1 MSGSQYDS
9 ADIPIGVQAMVW
21 ELFGI
26 DPLISGSL
34 ETAGCP
40 RQEKSEPGEW
50 YEQCKR
56 PSAPVGSSADRRR
69 VVAIHE
75 HPCEVLLVR

>member
-26 DPLISGSL
+26 DPLISGSR
-34 ETAGCP
+34 
-40 RQEKSEPGEW
+40 RQDAQGKRSQNPESGTNNVNGHQPQWGAVLTEGE
-50 YEQCKR
+50 
-56 PSAPVGSSADRRR
+56 SSPFTNILAKYSW
-69 VVAIHE
+69 
-75 HPCEVLLVR
+75 